1 MIPSV
6 EKCFEYMHQYG
17 MLDNIKEHSI
27 MVERVAVVITKG
39 LKAAGVTLSTK
50 KVRVGALMHDI
61 GKTMCLN
68 TTEDHAGKGVEICL
82 KHHLHDITD
91 IVGEHIRLK
100 NFDPLEA
107 ISEKEIVYYA
117 DKRVNHDKV
126 VSIEK
131 RLEYLLERYG
141 KGREGLDNLIKE
153 NFELCK
159 AVEKK
164 LFAKLSFGPDDLA
177 ELI

>member
-1 MIPSV
+1 
-6 EKCFEYMHQYG
+6 
-17 MLDNIKEHSI
+17 MLENIKDHSI

-39 LKAAGVTLSTK
+39 LREAGLTLSMR

-68 TTEDHAGKGVEICL
+68 TTEDHAAKGVEICL
-82 KHHLHDITD
+82 KHRLHEIKDV
-91 IVGEHIRLK
+91 VGEHIRLR
-100 NFDPLEA
+100 NFNPSEA
-107 ISEKEIVYYA
+107 ISEKEVVYYA

-131 RLEYLLERYG
+131 LLEYLLKRYG
-141 KGREGLDNLIKE
+141 RGRKDLDDLIKE
-153 NFELCK
+153 NFKLCK

-164 LFAKLSFGPDDLA
+164 LFEKLPFGPDDLD
-177 ELI
+177 ELV